1 MKAMI
6 LAALMSSSL
15 LSSWMPANQSPAAR
29 SFTPAPFP
37 ALAGRVSLV
46 TSRQLAL
53 PRRIVVGH
61 RNCVGVPHRAPA
73 SSPDLG
79 PVMVVTSELLTWA

>member
-6 LAALMSSSL
+6 LVALISSSL
-15 LSSWMPANQSPAAR
+15 LSSWMPANQSHAAR
-29 SFTPAPFP
+29 SLTPAPFP
-37 ALAGRVSLV
+37 ALADRVSLV
-46 TSRQLAL
+46 TPRQLVM
-53 PRRIVVGH
+53 PRRLVVGH

-73 SSPDLG
+73 SSPALG

>member
-6 LAALMSSSL
+6 LAALISSSL
-15 LSSWMPANQSPAAR
+15 LWSWAPARQSCTAKGCAPAAL
-29 SFTPAPFP
+29 P
-37 ALAGRVSLV
+37 ALAGQVSLV
-46 TSRQLAL
+46 RSNQPVP
-53 PRRIVVGH
+53 PRPRVE
-61 RNCVGVPHRAPA
+61 RRRDCVGFPRRAPA